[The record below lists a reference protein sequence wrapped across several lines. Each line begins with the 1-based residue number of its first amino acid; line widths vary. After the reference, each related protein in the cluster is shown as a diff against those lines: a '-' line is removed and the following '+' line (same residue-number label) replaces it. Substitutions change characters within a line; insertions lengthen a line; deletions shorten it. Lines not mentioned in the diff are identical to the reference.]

1 MNFEEEIISLIEK
14 KKEGSYWDFKQQWY
28 DSNHHG
34 DLLHDIICMANNQS
48 KHDAFIIIG
57 IEDKSFRVVGVEN
70 DPNRKNT
77 VDLLNFLREKKFA
90 GEVRPSVNVNSIFF
104 QGRVIDV
111 ILIENS
117 NKTPFY
123 LVSRFKQVKENS
135 IYVRNEDSNTPIDKT
150 ADPDKIEYLWRK
162 RLGIDLPAV
171 DRFEILITEKDKWKK
186 SPFLP
191 ENSPYFEIWY
201 HEIFPEFTIKI
212 SEDKTGNA
220 QELYMAECR
229 DPTPFWL
236 NIYICYHNTV
246 LSFFKGVALDG
257 GRSTIISPHPYAS
270 ISRKIDGNPLMFHYY
285 LKNSLELK
293 ISNILGGLSLEDNAQ
308 GIIEITS
315 PVKSILCFED
325 QNEWS
330 LFKEKYLEL
339 EEIHFEKLT
348 DLDIKEISEK
358 SIKGICISP
367 EVHNKKMLNVHAKF
381 TTWIQ
386 KKLEE
391 FRCNR

>member
-1 MNFEEEIISLIEK
+1 MKLEEEIISLIEK
-14 KKEGSYWDFKQQWY
+14 KMEGSYWDFKQQWY
-28 DSNHHG
+28 DSNHYG

-57 IEDKSFRVVGVEN
+57 IEDKSFRVVGIEN

-77 VDLLNFLREKKFA
+77 VDLLNFLREKEFA
-90 GEVRPSVNVNSIFF
+90 GAVRPSVKVNSISF

-111 ILIENS
+111 IQIENS

-135 IYVRNEDSNTPIDKT
+135 IYVRNEDTNTPIDKT

-162 RLGIDLPAV
+162 RFGIDLPAA
-171 DRFEILITEKDKWKK
+171 DRFEILIKEKDKWKK

-191 ENSPYFEIWY
+191 ENSPYFQIMY

-212 SEDKTGNA
+212 SEDKDGNA
-220 QELYMAECR
+220 QELYMAECL
-229 DPTPFWL
+229 DPDPFWL

-257 GRSTIISPHPYAS
+257 GRTMIISPHSYAC
-270 ISRKIDGNPLMFHYY
+270 ISREIDGYPPMFHYF

-293 ISNILGGLSLEDNAQ
+293 ISNILGGLNLKDNEQ
-308 GIIEITS
+308 GFLNIRL

-330 LFKEKYLEL
+330 SFKNEYLEL
-339 EEIHFEKLT
+339 EENHFRRLT
-348 DLDIKEISEK
+348 DLDIKEITSQSTE
-358 SIKGICISP
+358 GLFISP
-367 EVHNKKMLNVHAKF
+367 EVQNKKMMEVHAKF
-381 TTWIQ
+381 TIWIQ

-391 FRCNR
+391 FRSNR